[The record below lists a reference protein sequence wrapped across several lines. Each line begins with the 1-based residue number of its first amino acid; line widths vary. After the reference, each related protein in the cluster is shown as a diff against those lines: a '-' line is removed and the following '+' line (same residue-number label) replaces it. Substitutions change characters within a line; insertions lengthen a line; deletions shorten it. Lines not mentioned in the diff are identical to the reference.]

1 MFGDKILKAIIKWE
15 KFDIAEKFNAIAT
28 VEQRNYIQMEVK
40 MNELM
45 VIFQMMGFQ
54 EIGIIYNKFIDF
66 TNGNKTIAG

>member
-1 MFGDKILKAIIKWE
+1 
-15 KFDIAEKFNAIAT
+15 
-28 VEQRNYIQMEVK
+28 